1 MPASE
6 LARMDV
12 KAQRRIL
19 IVDNEESIQAALT
32 WLLKSAGYETL
43 ATWSGIAALELLQ
56 LSKFDVLLVN
66 DYLADLHVDE
76 FLKRVSL
83 LPIPPR
89 VVVMQAGTAKTIK
102 RDFCQ
107 YTQLPSCSTADK
119 THMERVIQ
127 AIGAALEK

>member
-43 ATWSGIAALELLQ
+43 ATWSGIAALEMLQ
-56 LSKFDVLLVN
+56 LSKLDVLFVHN
-66 DYLADLHVDE
+66 YLADLHVVD
-76 FLKRVSL
+76 FLKRDTQ

-89 VVVMQAGTAKTIK
+89 VVVMQARTAKTIK
-102 RDFCQ
+102 RGFCQ
-107 YTQLPSCSTADK
+107 YTQLPSC
-119 THMERVIQ
+119 
-127 AIGAALEK
+127 